1 MEINYKALGE
11 RIRKIRKVE
20 GMTQDYLAE
29 KLEISTQHM
38 SNIENAS
45 KKPSLALLMDLAEL
59 LGVTLDEL
67 LADSYPKEKNGDAL
81 YTETEM
87 ILERCSAKE
96 RKIAVEMLE
105 ALVSSMIRNRG
116 EDKEEE

>member
-1 MEINYKALGE
+1 
-11 RIRKIRKVE
+11 
-20 GMTQDYLAE
+20 
-29 KLEISTQHM
+29 M
-38 SNIENAS
+38 SNIENSS
-45 KKPSLALLMDLAEL
+45 KNPSLALLMDLAEL

-67 LADSYPKEKNGDAL
+67 LADSYPREREGDIL

-96 RKIAVEMLE
+96 RRIAMEMLE

-116 EDKEEE
+116 KDEEE

>member
-20 GMTQDYLAE
+20 GMTQEYLAE

-45 KKPSLALLMDLAEL
+45 KKPSLALLMD
-59 LGVTLDEL
+59 